1 LIGKEIAFIKLTLK
15 HKTSNIQTLLQQKG
29 NSMTFEQWAEEMK
42 KGLSLRSD
50 GNPKG
55 PSRYNS
61 TPSWNYNR
69 FEGEIEE
76 EEPTYNPS
84 QNS

>member
-1 LIGKEIAFIKLTLK
+1 
-15 HKTSNIQTLLQQKG
+15 
-29 NSMTFEQWAEEMK
+29 MTFEQWAEEMK

-55 PSRYNS
+55 GGQYDTTS
-61 TPSWNYNR
+61 SWNYNR

-76 EEPTYNPS
+76 EESSYDPS
-84 QNS
+84 QKS